1 MTEHERRLT
10 RLDVNKINTD
20 GRYVDFE
27 NNNMYRLSYDDILFL
42 RAFHQNKNLASGY
55 EFANIQPLTNARLQ
69 NNNKVKHRTA
79 QQKPKVEP
87 VRYSEPVRTT
97 QPAKKKP
104 ARPKYELTREQKYT
118 GKKHKGVKF
127 NGKRLVAGVLVLI
140 MSGTIIHAM
149 CKEGT
154 KPIDITPQYGIEQS
168 YDRNDVAGVTNPTL
182 PLDDK
187 IVVDVEKSEKEII
200 NHLAD
205 IYQIDA
211 DKAYEIIARLTNDFS
226 SDSYTRD
233 FTIKDVSCKGS
244 GQLYCSSEE
253 EILVYTMRV
262 LKQDPGR
269 FGINYN
275 DIKANTG
282 YKTQATY
289 DNYVEIIGHY
299 SQLFDVDP
307 CLIYG
312 IMKAETGWSSDL
324 LNGINNPA
332 GLKNIDGTWWEFST
346 KEEGIIE
353 LILQVKAYQA
363 KGAMTVE
370 DIAEI
375 HCPLNDPDDIHKI
388 NQYWVGNVKDGMQE
402 AKGIYE
408 NMQLS
413 GDINRL

>member
-1 MTEHERRLT
+1 MTEHERKLT
-10 RLDVNKINTD
+10 RLDINKINAD

-27 NNNMYRLSYDDILFL
+27 NSNMFRLSYDDILFL
-42 RAFHQNKNLASGY
+42 RAFHRDRNIAHSY

-69 NNNKVKHRTA
+69 NNNKVKTRTT
-79 QQKPKVEP
+79 KPKVEP
-87 VRYSEPVRTT
+87 VRYSEPVRKA
-97 QPAKKKP
+97 QPSKKP
-104 ARPKYELTREQKYT
+104 TRPKYELTREQKYT
-118 GKKHKGVKF
+118 GKKHKGIKL
-127 NGKRLVAGVLVLI
+127 NGKRLVAGLLVI
-140 MSGTIIHAM
+140 FMSGTIIHAM

-154 KPIDITPQYGIEQS
+154 KPIDITPQYGIEQT
-168 YDRNDVAGVTNPTL
+168 YDRNDVAGVTEPTL

-187 IVVDVEKSEKEII
+187 IVVDYESSEKEII

-211 DKAYEIIARLTNDFS
+211 DKAYDIIAGLTNDFS

-244 GQLYCSSEE
+244 GQLYCGSEE
-253 EILVYTMRV
+253 EILLYTMRV
-262 LKQDPGR
+262 LKQDPER
-269 FGINYN
+269 FGIKYK
-275 DIKANTG
+275 DIKGNSG
-282 YKTQATY
+282 YETKATY
-289 DNYVEIIGHY
+289 DNYVDIIGHY
-299 SQLFDVDP
+299 SQLLDVDP

-363 KGAMTVE
+363 KGAMSVE

-375 HCPLNDPDDIHKI
+375 HCPINDPDDIHKI

-402 AKGIYE
+402 AQDIYK
-408 NMQLS
+408 NMQLD